1 MMSIADDITA
11 ALKAGADAGAA
22 AASTAA
28 KDLTGDIRTF
38 VAPHLEDIGIQIAS
52 IVAKRQAGIFTD
64 PTAKALIDSEED
76 AIQTLVETM
85 LTLAV
90 FEAQTIVNAIV
101 DALNKSV
108 NTALGFVL
116 LA

>member
-1 MMSIADDITA
+1 MSIADDITS
-11 ALKAGADAGAA
+11 ALKAGANAGAA

-28 KDLTGDIRTF
+28 KDLTADINTF
-38 VAPHLEDIGIQIAS
+38 VVPHLEDIGIQLAS
-52 IVAKRQAGIFTD
+52 IVAKRLAGTYTD
-64 PTAKALIDSEED
+64 ATAKALIDSEED

-85 LTLAV
+85 VTLAAL
-90 FEAQTIVNAIV
+90 EAQTIVNAIV

>member
-1 MMSIADDITA
+1 MSVADDITN
-11 ALKAGADAGAA
+11 ALQAGANAGAV

-28 KDLTGDIRTF
+28 KDLTADVDTF
-38 VAPHLEDIGIQIAS
+38 VVPHLEDIGIQLAS
-52 IVAKRQAGIFTD
+52 TVAKRLAGTYTD
-64 PTAKALIDSEED
+64 ATAKALIDSEED

-85 LTLAV
+85 VSLAGL
-90 FEAQTIVNAIV
+90 EPQTIVNAII

-108 NTALGFVL
+108 NTALGFTL